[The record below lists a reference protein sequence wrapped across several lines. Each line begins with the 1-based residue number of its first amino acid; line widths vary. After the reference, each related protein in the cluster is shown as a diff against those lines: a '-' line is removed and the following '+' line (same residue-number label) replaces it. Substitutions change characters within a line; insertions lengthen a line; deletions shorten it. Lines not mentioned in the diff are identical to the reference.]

1 MLLAVGADDVIVG
14 ASRSARLELKLSDN
28 QLREG
33 TSARDLLEATLDDI
47 HLAERGTIRR
57 AFYETAEMFRPPQF
71 H

>member
-1 MLLAVGADDVIVG
+1 M
-14 ASRSARLELKLSDN
+14 SDN